1 MKYFC
6 KTCGIDV
13 ESGSNCPIGQE
24 GVLTPCEPI
33 DEPSPFIKLV
43 GIWKGDDL
51 QECME
56 GGTTMAEQEKQAIRE
71 SYKRHKFYGD
81 EERLIKYIPRLLD
94 ALEERDREV
103 ERLKDDVANK
113 KMVIEYMD
121 DGLNLYKQEHR
132 VLTEEIQRL
141 RKELQEVYEN
151 NSVPIPVLRKI
162 GKALAGE
169 EKKSE

>member
-56 GGTTMAEQEKQAIRE
+56 REKFNEFYNIAIR
-71 SYKRHKFYGD
+71 
-81 EERLIKYIPRLLD
+81 P
-94 ALEERDREV
+94 LEEE
-103 ERLKDDVANK
+103 N
-113 KMVIEYMD
+113 
-121 DGLNLYKQEHR
+121 
-132 VLTEEIQRL
+132 QRL
-141 RKELQEVYEN
+141 RKALEEIANGFELLETN
-151 NSVPIPVLRKI
+151 KLGKI
-162 GKALAGE
+162 MQGIARQALAGE
-169 EKKSE
+169 EKG